1 MNPTPDD
8 TAVAEVPAVVVE
20 AAHGHGAC
28 DNCQAALQGHYC
40 HHCGQS
46 AHNPLK
52 HVGHAIEEVFESF
65 WHLDGRIFR
74 TLRDL
79 LVPGRVAVNFLKGQ
93 RVGYVQPLRLF
104 VILTLFTFFVG
115 KLTVHA
121 DDMRMSGGDNALFA
135 SAKTVQEVETMRAAQ
150 VAEIEAQQSGSP
162 TAAAAFA
169 MAMAAVN
176 TAAAQRAAELE
187 QQAQGTTGTTG
198 TAMNRAAQAAGRASG
213 DGYGTFFAHDINGKP
228 WDPDTNPV
236 VFSSMPRFFNDW
248 LNRRLANG
256 QANVQRMGR
265 KTDLYV
271 QAILTALPGALFFL
285 MPVFALVLRVAYA
298 GRRIGY
304 LEHLVVALYSH
315 AWLMLVLLA
324 TFLTIGATGAIGN
337 TAVNAIGDCILV
349 ALWLAVPVY
358 LLWMQQRVYGGRGW
372 ATLARYVFI
381 GGIYFWLVLVGVMY
395 AALAGVS
402 S

>member
-8 TAVAEVPAVVVE
+8 TAVAEVPAVVE

-150 VAEIEAQQSGSP
+150 VAEIEAQQGGSP

-236 VFSSMPRFFNDW
+236 VFSSMPQFFNDW

>member
-8 TAVAEVPAVVVE
+8 TAVAEVPAVVE

-213 DGYGTFFAHDINGKP
+213 DGYGTFFAHDSNGNP

-236 VFSSMPRFFNDW
+236 VFSSMPQFFNDW

>member
-1 MNPTPDD
+1 MSQANVSPVTEQQA
-8 TAVAEVPAVVVE
+8 AVDQ

-28 DNCQAALQGHYC
+28 ENCSTALHGHYC
-40 HHCGQS
+40 HACGQS

-79 LVPGRVAVNFLKGQ
+79 LVPGRVAVNFLKGH

-135 SAKTVQEVETMRAAQ
+135 SARTVQEVETMRAAQ
-150 VAEIEAQQSGSP
+150 VAEIEAQQSDSP

-187 QQAQGTTGTTG
+187 QQAHSTTSA
-198 TAMNRAAQAAGRASG
+198 AMNRAAQAAGRASG

-236 VFSSMPRFFNDW
+236 VFSSMPQFFNNW

-285 MPVFALVLRVAYA
+285 MPIFALVLRVAYL
-298 GRRIGY
+298 GRGIGY

-315 AWLMLVLLA
+315 AWLMLVLLS
-324 TFLTIGATGAIGN
+324 TFLTMGITHAAGSPV
-337 TAVNAIGDCILV
+337 VNALGNLTLV
-349 ALWLAVPVY
+349 LLWVSVPVY
-358 LLWMQQRVYGGRGW
+358 LLWMQQRVYGGRWW
-372 ATLARYVFI
+372 ATLPRYVFI
-381 GGIYFWLVLVGVMY
+381 GSIYFWLVLFVVMY
-395 AALAGVS
+395 AVLAGVS

>member
-8 TAVAEVPAVVVE
+8 TAVAEVPAVVE

-236 VFSSMPRFFNDW
+236 VFSSMPQFFNDW

>member
-8 TAVAEVPAVVVE
+8 TAVAEVPAVVE

-79 LVPGRVAVNFLKGQ
+79 LVPGRVALNYLKGQ

-115 KLTVHA
+115 KLTLHV
-121 DDMRMSGGDNALFA
+121 DDMTLNGGDNALFTTA
-135 SAKTVQEVETMRAAQ
+135 QTAQEVEAIRAAQ
-150 VAEIEAQQSGSP
+150 QAAIERQLAASP
-162 TAAAAFA
+162 AATPAFT
-169 MAMAAVN
+169 MAMAALN
-176 TAAAQRAAELE
+176 TAAAQRTAELE
-187 QQAQGTTGTTG
+187 GQAQGTTAS
-198 TAMNRAAQAAGRASG
+198 AMTRAAQAAGQAAGRQH
-213 DGYGTFFAHDINGKP
+213 GTFFDSDINGKP
-228 WDPDTNPV
+228 WDAQANPV
-236 VFSSMPRFFNDW
+236 VVPGMPAFANQW

-256 QANVQRMGR
+256 QANVERMGG

-271 QAILTALPGALFFL
+271 QAFLTALPGALFFL

-324 TFLTIGATGAIGN
+324 TFLTLGVTGAIGN
-337 TAVNAIGDCILV
+337 TVVNAIGDCILV